1 MAQTAEEIHARD
13 VTKDIGTQLYGLH
26 VQGNL
31 SGDLNLMELYNR
43 KMILDILSHDNVDE
57 WLSADEQAT
66 LEGKLIIKS

>member
-1 MAQTAEEIHARD
+1 MSQTAEEKHARD

-43 KMILDILSHDNVDE
+43 KMILDVLSNGNVDE
-57 WLSADEQAT
+57 WLTSDEQDC